1 MSEYKS
7 YALDN
12 VVSVK
17 SLLFTG
23 HSNYYES
30 HDLSIYITDNVHI

>member
-17 SLLFTG
+17 SQFLLVIPITM
-23 HSNYYES
+23 SPMLY
-30 HDLSIYITDNVHI
+30 LYITDNVPI